1 MQKEEASHEEVLE
14 VGTRK
19 AVEVGRLV
27 EEVVAI
33 LGGEGQ

>member
-1 MQKEEASHEEVLE
+1 MIAKEEASHEEVLE

-27 EEVVAI
+27 ERVVGI
-33 LGGEGQ
+33 LGGKY